1 MRYTKYIQGCL
12 AALEQE
18 QEYETDLRLATLV
31 RIQHLTERIAQLN
44 SPDDPAEEVAGLPT
58 APISAYVSAFHS
70 ELDRIRNELP
80 HDLRNDSRFLLL
92 DQFVFNIVVNL
103 CSGNKHIPQ
112 HSYAPV
118 V

>member
-1 MRYTKYIQGCL
+1 MRYTKYIQACL

-18 QEYETDLRLATLV
+18 QEYETDSRLVTLV

-58 APISAYVSAFHS
+58 APLSAYVSAFQS

-80 HDLRNDSRFLLL
+80 HDLRNDSKFLESASFLY
-92 DQFVFNIVVNL
+92 FVNL

-112 HSYAPV
+112 HSDAPV
-118 V
+118 I